1 MPAIRISVL
10 VILCGGRGAKT
21 NQPRK
26 AKCRNNC
33 KGKGRDAL
41 CEINI
46 EEIKVQPR
54 LDDTRRHCDGVY
66 AAFCEISSIL
76 GE

>member
-1 MPAIRISVL
+1 MQ
-10 VILCGGRGAKT
+10 G
-21 NQPRK
+21 
-26 AKCRNNC
+26 
-33 KGKGRDAL
+33 KGEAGRDAL

-66 AAFCEISSIL
+66 AAFCEISSIF
-76 GE
+76 GRMVS